1 MIDMNKH
8 IYLYRVTLTMKDAE
22 KYYYVGIRSC
32 KCEPEDDTEY
42 LGSPKTYKHMWSQA
56 ETIKKDIIIS
66 LPHNKENHENLSAKE
81 MLLIKEAHTR
91 YGLKG
96 KDDDGKCLNVGM
108 FPYFFSTEE
117 VRLRHAIAHNK
128 QEVRDKKSLSG
139 IKYYEDPEARKK
151 TSQSLIL
158 YYADQDARDRHS
170 VIMRKQ
176 ETRDKI
182 AAVMKKRW
190 EDPEARKKLAA
201 GISNSLKEFYKN
213 NPNIP
218 RYRNIEKTC
227 EVCSKTM
234 NIQNFV
240 RHNHGENCKRG

>member
-1 MIDMNKH
+1 
-8 IYLYRVTLTMKDAE
+8 MKDAE
-22 KYYYVGIRSC
+22 PYYYIGIRTC

-42 LGSPKTYKHMWSQA
+42 LGSPKTYKRLWDQA
-56 ETIKKDIIIS
+56 ETIKKDIIIG
-66 LPHNKENHENLSAKE
+66 LPYNKKNHENLSAKE
-81 MLLIKEAHTR
+81 IKLIKEARTR
-91 YGLKG
+91 YGLYE
-96 KDDDGKCLNVGM
+96 DSGKCLNAGM
-108 FPYFFSTEE
+108 FPNLFFTEE

-128 QEVRDKKSLSG
+128 QEVRNKKSLSG

-182 AAVMKKRW
+182 SAIMKKRW

-213 NPNIP
+213 NPNVP

>member
-1 MIDMNKH
+1 
-8 IYLYRVTLTMKDAE
+8 MKDAE
-22 KYYYVGIRSC
+22 KLYYIGIRTC
-32 KCEPEDDTEY
+32 KCEPEDDIGY
-42 LGSPKTYKHMWSQA
+42 LGSPATYKHMWDLA

-66 LPHNKENHENLSAKE
+66 LPYNKENHENLSAKE

-91 YGLKG
+91 YGAYE
-96 KDDDGKCLNVGM
+96 DDGKCLNAGM
-108 FPYFFSTEE
+108 FPNLFFTEE
-117 VRLRHAIAHNK
+117 VRLRHAIAHNR

-139 IKYYEDPEARKK
+139 IKYYEDPKAREK
-151 TSQSLIL
+151 TSISLKK
-158 YYADQDARDRHS
+158 YYADQAARDRHS
-170 VIMRKQ
+170 VIMCKQ

-182 AAVMKKRW
+182 SAIMKKRW

-213 NPNIP
+213 NPNVP

-227 EVCSKTM
+227 VVCGKTM

>member
-1 MIDMNKH
+1 MNKH

-22 KYYYVGIRSC
+22 KYYYIGIRSC
-32 KCEPEDDTEY
+32 KCEPEDDTKY
-42 LGSPKTYKHMWSQA
+42 LGSPYTHKDMWDLA

-91 YGLKG
+91 YGLYE
-96 KDDDGKCLNVGM
+96 DGDKCLNAGM
-108 FPYFFSTEE
+108 FPNLFFTEE
-117 VRLRHAIAHNK
+117 VRLRHARAHNR

-158 YYADQDARDRHS
+158 YYADQAARDRHS

-182 AAVMKKRW
+182 SAVMKDRW
-190 EDPEARKKLAA
+190 KDPEARKKMAA
-201 GISNSLKEFYKN
+201 RISAGLKEYYKN
-213 NPNIP
+213 NPNNTKKH
-218 RYRNIEKTC
+218 YKNITKTC
-227 EVCSKTM
+227 VVCGKTM